1 MMSRMKSEAI
11 EMTDIKEKAVTDSI
25 TPQTLK
31 AEYVSPENCSF
42 FANGEH
48 FLGMK
53 LDGKEYKRVILMRA
67 LPLNRPE
74 SYICITDVE
83 RNELGIIENISDFP
97 AEQRELIKREL
108 SMRYFCPEV
117 TAITSV
123 KEKMGHFYFDVL
135 IGDYKRS
142 FTIKDLSK
150 NIRCSGNSVT
160 LTDVDGNRFVI
171 GDIRSISRKSRRKL
185 EPYLY

>member
-1 MMSRMKSEAI
+1 MNPRIKEAVRMA
-11 EMTDIKEKAVTDSI
+11 DIKENITANSI

-31 AEYVSPENCSF
+31 TEYVKPDCCTF
-42 FANGEH
+42 FANGD

-53 LDGKEYKRVILMRA
+53 LNGKEHKRVILTRA
-67 LPLNRPE
+67 MPLKLPDN
-74 SYICITDVE
+74 YICITDVD
-83 RNELGIIENISDFP
+83 RKELGVIESVSDFP
-97 AEQRELIKREL
+97 EEQQVLIKKEL
-108 SMRYFCPEV
+108 SQRYFCPSVTEI
-117 TAITSV
+117 TAI
-123 KEKMGHFYFDVL
+123 KEKMGHFYFDVM

-150 NIRCSGNSVT
+150 NIRCAGDSVT

-171 GDIRSISRKSRRKL
+171 DDIKKINRKSRRKL